1 VVSEPLSVRVA
12 NANDVPDGAMLL
24 VTVAREPILLVNVD
38 GTIRAMQGL
47 CSHEEYELDQ
57 GFRLGDTLTCTLHG
71 SRFSLLTG
79 EALDP
84 PAELPLALYPVR
96 IADGGV
102 WLDLPSGEVEV
113 NSELR

>member
-1 VVSEPLSVRVA
+1 
-12 NANDVPDGAMLL
+12 
-24 VTVAREPILLVNVD
+24 
-38 GTIRAMQGL
+38 MQGM

-79 EALDP
+79 EAIDP
-84 PAELPLALYPVR
+84 PAEMPLAIYPVR
-96 IADGGV
+96 VTDGGV
-102 WLDLPSGEVEV
+102 WLDFPSGEVEV